1 VPGKGIDLSGLKGLA
16 TALIPGLGSINAIQ
30 GIPGGIQ
37 GLMGG
42 TTGGVPSGFAQ
53 PGLIGTI
60 DAVQASEGDPEGAA
74 AVAGMGSGIGLSGI
88 GDAAPGGANTGP
100 LAAGGP
106 VQVTNA
112 FKAGDMMKNG
122 AYVFTADAL
131 SAAGNGSP
139 SAGLEALNRALMAK
153 GAPPAKMIKGK
164 GDGMSDDIPTTI
176 DGKVPARVARD
187 EAYIPPEAVKIVGKK
202 WLDSKMKQAR
212 AMAVPERKGKQQRQV
227 NPDKVFS

>member
-1 VPGKGIDLSGLKGLA
+1 MAGH
-16 TALIPGLGSINAIQ
+16 
-30 GIPGGIQ
+30 PGGGIAPAT
-37 GLMGG
+37 GDSTGSFGVGADMGESF
-42 TTGGVPSGFAQ
+42 GVPSVDPSADGMAINAKG
-53 PGLIGTI
+53 GLI
-60 DAVQASEGDPEGAA
+60 Q
-74 AVAGMGSGIGLSGI
+74 
-88 GDAAPGGANTGP
+88 
-100 LAAGGP
+100 
-106 VQVTNA
+106 A

-139 SAGLEALNRALMAK
+139 AAGLEALNRALMAK

-187 EAYIPPEAVKIVGKK
+187 EAYIPPEAVKVVGKK

-227 NPDKVFS
+227 NPDKVFT

>member
-1 VPGKGIDLSGLKGLA
+1 MSGMSSLVGYSPEFRSYQA
-16 TALIPGLGSINAIQ
+16 AQSGAPVVNMGDSSASGGSERGVDYGSGVDPEAGGMGWTGSN
-30 GIPGGIQ
+30 GGI
-37 GLMGG
+37 
-42 TTGGVPSGFAQ
+42 AQ
-53 PGLIGTI
+53 
-60 DAVQASEGDPEGAA
+60 
-74 AVAGMGSGIGLSGI
+74 
-88 GDAAPGGANTGP
+88 
-100 LAAGGP
+100 
-106 VQVTNA
+106 A